1 MFQRRR
7 PLSSGP
13 VERLGSLRDLLTVT
27 VGQKI
32 AYVTDVADTPA
43 NRAAI
48 VALVQNADILFIEAA
63 FAGADAAL
71 ARERAHLTTTD
82 AGVIAREANVR
93 RVEPFHFSP
102 RCWRAGADA
111 GRGDDG
117 VSGIS
122 RLTRRPE
129 RYFMPEERHLPAGDR
144 KSVRLF
150 LCGDV
155 MCGRGIDQVLAQP
168 CSPEIYEHYLR
179 SAEGYVRLAE
189 QANGPI
195 PRRNGSSYV
204 WGAALGQLERMQP
217 DARIINLETAV
228 TRSHDR
234 ANKGINY
241 RMSPENAEC
250 LAAAGIDCCVLANNH
265 VLDWGRAGL
274 LETLTTLQ
282 KLNVKATGA
291 GRNDHEARAPAV
303 LNLAKARL
311 LIFSFGSTSSG
322 IPFEWAATPDAPGV
336 NLLPDLCE
344 ASALEAAD
352 QVMAVRRPGDLIVV
366 SIHWG
371 SNWGYHIP
379 DEQKILARALID
391 KAGVSIVH
399 GHSSHHPRA
408 IEIYRDRLILY
419 GCGDFLN
426 DYEGIRG
433 YERYHDD
440 LALMYF
446 ADLDPASGS
455 LHALRLV
462 PLQIKNFR
470 LSNPSWRDI
479 EWIQQ
484 TLDGECQQFG
494 TRVILD
500 SERQLVVIGPRAR
513 T

>member
-1 MFQRRR
+1 M
-7 PLSSGP
+7 L
-13 VERLGSLRDLLTVT
+13 
-27 VGQKI
+27 
-32 AYVTDVADTPA
+32 
-43 NRAAI
+43 
-48 VALVQNADILFIEAA
+48 
-63 FAGADAAL
+63 
-71 ARERAHLTTTD
+71 
-82 AGVIAREANVR
+82 
-93 RVEPFHFSP
+93 
-102 RCWRAGADA
+102 
-111 GRGDDG
+111 
-117 VSGIS
+117 
-122 RLTRRPE
+122 
-129 RYFMPEERHLPAGDR
+129 EERHLPAGHR
-144 KSVRLF
+144 KLVRLF

-155 MCGRGIDQVLAQP
+155 MCGRGIDQVLAHP

-179 SAEGYVRLAE
+179 SAVEYVLLAE

-204 WGAALGQLERMQP
+204 WGAALGLLERMQP

-228 TRSHDR
+228 TRSNDR
-234 ANKGINY
+234 MNKGINY

-250 LAAAGIDCCVLANNH
+250 LTAAGINCCVLANNH

-303 LNLAKARL
+303 LNLSKARL

-322 IPFEWAATPDAPGV
+322 IPLEWAATPDTPGV
-336 NLLPDLCE
+336 NLLPDLSE
-344 ASALEAAD
+344 ATASEVAD
-352 QVMAVRRPGDLIVV
+352 QVMAFRRPGDLVVV

-379 DEQKILARALID
+379 HAQEILARALID

-426 DYEGIRG
+426 DYEGIHG
-433 YERYHDD
+433 YERYRDD

-446 ADLDPASGS
+446 ADLDPTSGS
-455 LHALRLV
+455 LHALKLV

-470 LSNPSWRDI
+470 LSIPLGRDI
-479 EWIQQ
+479 EWIQR
-484 TLDGECQQFG
+484 TLDGECKRFG
-494 TRVILD
+494 TRVIFD
-500 SERQLVVIGPRAR
+500 SERQLVVMGPRAR

>member
-1 MFQRRR
+1 
-7 PLSSGP
+7 
-13 VERLGSLRDLLTVT
+13 
-27 VGQKI
+27 
-32 AYVTDVADTPA
+32 
-43 NRAAI
+43 
-48 VALVQNADILFIEAA
+48 
-63 FAGADAAL
+63 
-71 ARERAHLTTTD
+71 
-82 AGVIAREANVR
+82 
-93 RVEPFHFSP
+93 
-102 RCWRAGADA
+102 
-111 GRGDDG
+111 
-117 VSGIS
+117 
-122 RLTRRPE
+122 
-129 RYFMPEERHLPAGDR
+129 
-144 KSVRLF
+144 
-150 LCGDV
+150 
-155 MCGRGIDQVLAQP
+155 MCGRGIDQVLAHP
-168 CSPEIYEHYLR
+168 CSPEICEHYVR
-179 SAEGYVRLAE
+179 SAEGYVLLAE

-204 WGAALGQLERMQP
+204 WGAALDQLERMQP

-234 ANKGINY
+234 VNKDINY
-241 RMSPENAEC
+241 RVSPENAEC
-250 LAAAGIDCCVLANNH
+250 LAAAKINCCVLSNNH

-303 LNLAKARL
+303 LNLGKARL

-322 IPFEWAATPDAPGV
+322 IPLEWAATPDAPGV

-344 ASALEAAD
+344 ASALEVAD
-352 QVMAVRRPGDLIVV
+352 RVMSLRRPGDLIVV

-379 DEQKILARALID
+379 DEQKIFARTLID

-426 DYEGIRG
+426 DYEGIHG
-433 YERYHDD
+433 YERYRDD

-446 ADLDPASGS
+446 ADLDPTSGR
-455 LHALRLV
+455 LHALKLV

-470 LSNPSWRDI
+470 LSIPSWRDI
-479 EWIQQ
+479 EWIHR
-484 TLDGECQQFG
+484 TLDGRCQQFG

-500 SERQLVVIGPRAR
+500 SERQLVVILPRAR

>member
-1 MFQRRR
+1 
-7 PLSSGP
+7 
-13 VERLGSLRDLLTVT
+13 
-27 VGQKI
+27 
-32 AYVTDVADTPA
+32 
-43 NRAAI
+43 
-48 VALVQNADILFIEAA
+48 
-63 FAGADAAL
+63 
-71 ARERAHLTTTD
+71 
-82 AGVIAREANVR
+82 
-93 RVEPFHFSP
+93 
-102 RCWRAGADA
+102 
-111 GRGDDG
+111 
-117 VSGIS
+117 
-122 RLTRRPE
+122 
-129 RYFMPEERHLPAGDR
+129 
-144 KSVRLF
+144 
-150 LCGDV
+150 
-155 MCGRGIDQVLAQP
+155 MCGRGIDQVLAHP
-168 CSPEIYEHYLR
+168 CSSEIYEEYVR
-179 SAEGYVRLAE
+179 SAERYVLLAE
-189 QANGPI
+189 QANGAI

-228 TRSHDR
+228 TRSHDH
-234 ANKGINY
+234 ANKGVNY
-241 RMSPENAEC
+241 RVSPENAEC
-250 LAAAGIDCCVLANNH
+250 LAAAKINCCVLANNH

-274 LETLTTLQ
+274 KETLTTLQ

-291 GRNDHEARAPAV
+291 GRTDLEARAPAV

-311 LIFSFGSTSSG
+311 LIFSFGSTTSG

-336 NLLPDLCE
+336 NLLPDLCKV
-344 ASALEAAD
+344 SALQLAN
-352 QVMAVRRPGDLIVV
+352 QVMAIRRPGDLIVV

-379 DEQKILARALID
+379 DEQKVFARALID
-391 KAGVSIVH
+391 EAGVSIVH

-433 YERYHDD
+433 YERYRDD

-455 LHALRLV
+455 LQALKLA

-470 LSNPSWRDI
+470 LCNPSWRDV

-484 TLDGECQQFG
+484 TLDRECQQFA

-500 SERQLVVIGPRAR
+500 SERQLVVSGPG

>member
-1 MFQRRR
+1 
-7 PLSSGP
+7 
-13 VERLGSLRDLLTVT
+13 
-27 VGQKI
+27 
-32 AYVTDVADTPA
+32 
-43 NRAAI
+43 
-48 VALVQNADILFIEAA
+48 
-63 FAGADAAL
+63 
-71 ARERAHLTTTD
+71 
-82 AGVIAREANVR
+82 
-93 RVEPFHFSP
+93 
-102 RCWRAGADA
+102 
-111 GRGDDG
+111 
-117 VSGIS
+117 
-122 RLTRRPE
+122 
-129 RYFMPEERHLPAGDR
+129 
-144 KSVRLF
+144 
-150 LCGDV
+150 
-155 MCGRGIDQVLAQP
+155 MCGRGIDQVLAHP

-179 SAEGYVRLAE
+179 SAEGYVLLAE

-234 ANKGINY
+234 VNKGINY

-250 LAAAGIDCCVLANNH
+250 LAAAKINCCVLANNH

-303 LNLAKARL
+303 LNLGKARL

-322 IPFEWAATPDAPGV
+322 IPLEWAATPDAPGV
-336 NLLPDLCE
+336 NLLPDLSE
-344 ASALEAAD
+344 ASASEVAD
-352 QVMAVRRPGDLIVV
+352 RVMALRRPGDLVVV

-391 KAGVSIVH
+391 QAGVSIVH

-426 DYEGIRG
+426 DYEGIHG
-433 YERYHDD
+433 YERYRDD

-446 ADLDPASGS
+446 ADLDPTSGS
-455 LHALRLV
+455 LHALKLV

-470 LSNPSWRDI
+470 LSIPSWRDI

-484 TLDGECQQFG
+484 TLDGRCQQFG
-494 TRVILD
+494 TRVIFD
-500 SERQLVVIGPRAR
+500 SERQLVVIGPRAG